1 MKENYDIIIVGA
13 GISGLACAQKCNEN
27 SKDFLLIEKSS
38 RIGGRVG
45 SVKSERFIFDIG
57 FLEGIRIFQGYR
69 MIVFGGIVAVILIYR
84 PRGILDEE
92 QVHQLRHVKWKR

>member
-1 MKENYDIIIVGA
+1 MKQNYDIIIVGA

-45 SVKSERFIFDIG
+45 SVKSER
-57 FLEGIRIFQGYR
+57 LQYC
-69 MIVFGGIVAVILIYR
+69 L
-84 PRGILDEE
+84 
-92 QVHQLRHVKWKR
+92 